1 MSMGKYIL
9 RKEQRMAVRK
19 RNNVIK
25 LRTAGRGFRIT
36 EENKVTVIAVVLA
49 AIVGLLLVFMP
60 NAYKISINGEFIGA
74 IKDKKVIEGAKETV
88 ITQLES
94 QYGTSVMFEEELEI
108 ERYRAKKQDYIDQ
121 TYLISCMRKDMDI
134 LIGFKEIFVEGKSI
148 GIVSSADEVEEL
160 KNQLKKKYY
169 GNEDV
174 EVEFG
179 KKVEVKDVF
188 AKESDLISMDKL
200 VQKCTT
206 TTPKS
211 ITYTVQPGDTLSGIA
226 SKYNTTIDGIIS
238 ANEGFTTQT
247 VLRLGQEI
255 NANIN
260 EPMLSLNII
269 TKDATN
275 SGEAAA
281 TSNTQMASSEEEKG
295 DLAQ

>member
-1 MSMGKYIL
+1 
-9 RKEQRMAVRK
+9 
-19 RNNVIK
+19 
-25 LRTAGRGFRIT
+25 
-36 EENKVTVIAVVLA
+36 
-49 AIVGLLLVFMP
+49 
-60 NAYKISINGEFIGA
+60 
-74 IKDKKVIEGAKETV
+74 
-88 ITQLES
+88 
-94 QYGTSVMFEEELEI
+94 MFEEELEI